1 MNKKGSSETTREAF
15 CFDLYESYKPQHI
28 KTLDFNFLTF
38 FIGFSEGEATFHS
51 WMDGKTQRAG
61 FSIDQK
67 DSQILFHIKKNLGF
81 GTIKLL
87 KTGYWRFAIWDK
99 TNLFRLYCVFLGNIV
114 LDKKHLAF
122 ERWSSLSSHIIFPKD
137 FSIPND
143 YKGYVERNKISGAN
157 LINLNNSWFAG
168 FFQASVFLYKNTN
181 ALYVANKFATYKADG
196 GFYIS
201 DSYAEAEPFKVT
213 LRLRVYIT
221 QLEEVDALKRIGFL
235 FTKDP
240 DRKFEKITNGRTKTN
255 YNRISW
261 ATEDGLKQ
269 AISYFKRFSLKSG
282 PQLAYLRFCRIFNL
296 RTKIKAGE
304 IILSAKS
311 IKKLKRIVLAT
322 KKQTKTLLEKRKK
335 NEKNEKNQS

>member
-15 CFDLYESYKPQHI
+15 CFDLYKSYKPQHI
-28 KTLDFNFLTF
+28 KTLDFHFLTF
-38 FIGFSEGEATFHS
+38 FIGFSEGEATFLS
-51 WMDGKTQRAG
+51 WMDGKTPRAG

-81 GTIKLL
+81 GTIKSL
-87 KTGYWRFAIWDK
+87 KTGYWRFAIYDT
-99 TNLFRLYCVFLGNIV
+99 TNLFRLYCIFLGNIV
-114 LDKKHLAF
+114 LDKKHFAF

-157 LINLNNSWFAG
+157 LINLNNSWLAG
-168 FFQASVFLYKNTN
+168 FFQ
-181 ALYVANKFATYKADG
+181 ADG

-201 DSYAEAEPFKVT
+201 DSYAEPFKVT

-240 DRKFEKITNGRTKTN
+240 DRKFEKLTNGRTKTK

-269 AISYFKRFSLKSG
+269 TISYFKRFSLKSG
-282 PQLAYLRFCRIFNL
+282 PQLTYLRFCRIFNL